1 MHKSKGKIIHVTQ
14 QTREH
19 QQEHP
24 ARLKLFIQMTVKSTG
39 MRLEEGTEATVSVC
53 RCSDTFAER
62 IFNDS
67 F

>member
-19 QQEHP
+19 QQDHP
-24 ARLKLFIQMTVKSTG
+24 ARLKLFIQMTVKSAG
-39 MRLEEGTEATVSVC
+39 MRLEEGTEATV
-53 RCSDTFAER
+53 RQCSDTFAER